1 LSDSFFNELKRRNV
15 FKVGFGYIVLGWL
28 VIQVAD
34 VVVPALNLPESTIT
48 LLLVFGL
55 CGFPFALFFA
65 WAYELT
71 PDGIKPENE
80 VDREASIVNETGHK
94 INYAIIGLLCV
105 ALSYFVYDKVTR
117 VDSPQIPQET
127 TVTDTSNDAGI
138 AVLPFVNMS
147 KDPDQEFFSDGITEE
162 LLNVLAKVPAIQ
174 VASRTSSFQFK
185 GQEIGIPEIAKK
197 LEVRYVVEG
206 SVRKAG
212 DTLRITAQLIDST
225 NDRHLWSEA
234 YDRPLNVDNIF
245 QIQDEISNAIVTALS
260 NELGFAET
268 KVEVVASNTDNLS
281 AYELYLKANSILRT
295 RTRLDEVEELLKQA
309 IELDP
314 NYADAW
320 GLRSANTSLLGEYL
334 FSDLSAGELITL
346 AREHA
351 ETALSLDP
359 NQGTALA
366 MFGKLMF
373 DRLNYLEIA
382 PDWHQM
388 IEFYKRSLTVEP
400 NNPQTLNW
408 IALAYQALG
417 FLDKA
422 LEHYDRCIK
431 VEPRHQPCLVN
442 RMAMHAVMGNDNLA
456 VQEFI
461 AGMDS
466 GAIINY
472 FGPLTAFV
480 RQNEELAFLLISNDS
495 KLFYGWDGQLRLLR
509 ALQTPTQDHSALVT
523 EIERFIDEN
532 PDRDI
537 ITIGYTIGPIV
548 DSLDLSAA
556 LGLLWDPIIAHKRTR
571 TDFNKFLIDY
581 NILSYWRDHGFPPQ
595 CRALSND
602 DFSCD

>member
-1 LSDSFFNELKRRNV
+1 MSDSFFNELKRRNV

-34 VVVPALNLPESTIT
+34 VVVPALSLPDWTIT
-48 LLLVFGL
+48 MLLVVGL

-71 PDGIKPENE
+71 PDGIKLENE
-80 VDREASIVNETGHK
+80 IDREASIVNETGHK

-117 VDSPQIPQET
+117 VDSPQVPQET
-127 TVTDTSNDAGI
+127 TVTDTSNEAGI

-197 LEVRYVVEG
+197 LDVRYVVEG

-281 AYELYLKANSILRT
+281 AYELYLKANSILRS
-295 RTRLDEVEELLKQA
+295 RTRLDEVEELLAKA
-309 IELDP
+309 LALDP

-320 GLRSANTSLLGEYL
+320 GLRAANTSLLGEYL
-334 FSDLSAGELITL
+334 FSDLSASELITV

-351 ETALSLDP
+351 EKALSLDP
-359 NQGTALA
+359 EQGTALA
-366 MFGKLMF
+366 LFGKLMY
-373 DRLNYLEIA
+373 DQMNYLDIA

-388 IEFYKRSLTVEP
+388 IQYYERSLAVEP

-408 IALAYQALG
+408 IALAYHSLG
-417 FLDKA
+417 FMDKA
-422 LEHYDRCIK
+422 MTLYNRCIK

-442 RMAMHAVMGNDNLA
+442 RMGVHAVMGNDDLA
-456 VQEFI
+456 IQEYI
-461 AGMDS
+461 AGMAA
-466 GAIINY
+466 GAIISRY
-472 FGPLTAFV
+472 GPFTSLI
-480 RQNEELAFLLISNDS
+480 RKDEKLAFLLITNDS
-495 KLFYGWDGQLRLLR
+495 KMLYGWDGQLDLMN
-509 ALQTPTQDHSALVT
+509 ALQNPEQNHSELVADLT
-523 EIERFIDEN
+523 RFLKEH
-532 PDRDI
+532 PGRDQLTI
-537 ITIGYTIGPIV
+537 SYYIYLLNGKQVQLDYIT
-548 DSLDLSAA
+548 
-556 LGLLWDPIIAHKRTR
+556 LWDPMMSQIR
-571 TDFNKFLIDY
+571 NKSGFKSRFIESNMLA
-581 NILSYWRDHGFPPQ
+581 YWRAHGFPPQ
-595 CRALSND
+595 CQELGNG
-602 DFSCD
+602 DFKCN